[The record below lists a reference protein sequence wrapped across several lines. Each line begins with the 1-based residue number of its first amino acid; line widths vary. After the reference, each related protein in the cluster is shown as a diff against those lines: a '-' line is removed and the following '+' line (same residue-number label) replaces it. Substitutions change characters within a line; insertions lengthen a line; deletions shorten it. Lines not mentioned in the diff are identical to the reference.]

1 VLLGAQ
7 RIGNFVRVVIC
18 NFNNYA
24 LRESCGF
31 IATVGPQPLRRLITP
46 IGSGDKFIKPK
57 YWLRV
62 FGQAF
67 FEKGCDQAFFKRLAG

>member
-1 VLLGAQ
+1 MPCE
-7 RIGNFVRVVIC
+7 RVA
-18 NFNNYA
+18 A
-24 LRESCGF
+24 LQ
-31 IATVGPQPLRRLITP
+31 QPLRRLITP

-67 FEKGCDQAFFKRLAG
+67 FEKGCDQAFLKRVAG